1 MDRNLHRYWIRI
13 EPGQARTG
21 EAQFGITA
29 YSETD
34 ALEILGYLVFT
45 TADLPQIAE
54 VVADVDVQSL
64 DQGHVI
70 PNMHPPN
77 WRGIWYPKGYGG
89 DLH

>member
-1 MDRNLHRYWIRI
+1 MHDPWEL
-13 EPGQARTG
+13 
-21 EAQFGITA
+21 
-29 YSETD
+29 
-34 ALEILGYLVFT
+34 FT

-70 PNMHPPN
+70 LNMHPPN
-77 WRGIWYPKGYGG
+77 WRDIWYPKEYGG